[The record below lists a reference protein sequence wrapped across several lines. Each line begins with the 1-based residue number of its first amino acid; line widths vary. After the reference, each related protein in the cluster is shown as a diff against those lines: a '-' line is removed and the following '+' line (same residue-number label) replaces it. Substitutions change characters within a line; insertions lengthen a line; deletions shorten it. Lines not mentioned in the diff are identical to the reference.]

1 MCDERWDA
9 AGFIEDMYRRR
20 KFRVIEQH
28 FPDGRV
34 VQHYP
39 ELEPAYR
46 VQELINWAEDELFVL
61 QREALLIGAVR
72 CNPYV
77 FAPRWQKPLWWLLDR
92 IGGW

>member
-34 VQHYP
+34 VCTCP
-39 ELEPAYR
+39 ELGAWWLERGPGQSAIEFFGLVR
-46 VQELINWAEDELFVL
+46 DERDWDDEYL
-61 QREALLIGAVR
+61 
-72 CNPYV
+72 